1 MLNYRQDLFSNLHIY
16 HSAKMGDDG
25 GMESKEIRKENL
37 EALLEERRLKSGMS
51 KAQFAE
57 AIDTSPATLSQLTGE
72 KPNRNI
78 GDKMARKIEAALN
91 LPFGWMD
98 VLHNQVSEPN
108 VTYRGLNEPRG
119 SYPVISWVSAGQWME
134 AVEPYHKKSIDR
146 WYDTTVVCS
155 EDSFWLDVRGDSMTS
170 PVGLSIP
177 EGAAILIDPEV
188 EPINGK
194 LVVAKLEGEN
204 EATFKKLVI
213 DAGRR
218 FLKPLNP
225 QYPMIE
231 INGNCK
237 IIGVVVDAKIL
248 NLP

>member
-1 MLNYRQDLFSNLHIY
+1 MLNTKQERFSNLHIY
-16 HSAKMGDDG
+16 HSAKTRKNER
-25 GMESKEIRKENL
+25 MESKEIRKANLENL
-37 EALLEERRLKSGMS
+37 IEKKKADSGLN

-57 AIDTSPATLSQLTGE
+57 LIDISPGALSQLIGE
-72 KPNRNI
+72 NPNRNI
-78 GDKMARKIEAALN
+78 GDKTARKIETSLN

-98 VLHNQVSEPN
+98 VLHATESDRN
-108 VTYRGLNEPRG
+108 VTFRGINEPQG

-134 AVEPYHKKSIDR
+134 AVEPYHRKSIDR
-146 WYDTTVVCS
+146 WYETTVECS
-155 EDSFWLDVRGDSMTS
+155 DDSFWLDVQGDSMTS

-177 EGAAILIDPEV
+177 EGAAILVDPEV

-194 LVVAKLEGEN
+194 LVIAKLEGDN

-248 NLP
+248 NIP

>member
-1 MLNYRQDLFSNLHIY
+1 MLNITQDLFSNLHIY
-16 HSAKMGDDG
+16 HSAKKSQYV
-25 GMESKEIRKENL
+25 GMENKEIRKANL
-37 EALLEERRLKSGMS
+37 ESLIEQKRQESGMT

-57 AIDTSPATLSQLTGE
+57 LVDTSPATLSQLTGDN
-72 KPNRNI
+72 PNRNI
-78 GDKMARKIEAALN
+78 GDKMARKIEGAFN
-91 LPFGWMD
+91 LPSGWMD
-98 VLHNQVSEPN
+98 VLHSQINEPN
-108 VTYRGLNEPRG
+108 VSYRGINETRG

-134 AVEPYHKKSIDR
+134 AIEPYHRRAVER
-146 WYDTTVVCS
+146 WYDTTVDCS

-177 EGAAILIDPEV
+177 EGAAILIDPQV
-188 EPINGK
+188 EAINGK
-194 LVVAKLEGEN
+194 LVVAKLEGDN
-204 EATFKKLVI
+204 EATFKKLVV

-231 INGNCK
+231 INGNCR

-248 NLP
+248 NIP

>member
-1 MLNYRQDLFSNLHIY
+1 MLNIRQDLFSNLHIY
-16 HSAKMGDDG
+16 HSAKKSNHD
-25 GMESKEIRKENL
+25 GMENKEIRKANL
-37 EALLEERRLKSGMS
+37 ETLVEQKRLESGMT

-57 AIDTSPATLSQLTGE
+57 AIDTSPATLSQLMGDN
-72 KPNRNI
+72 PNRNI
-78 GDKMARKIEAALN
+78 GDKMARKIEASLN

-98 VLHNQVSEPN
+98 ALHYKSSEPN
-108 VTYRGLNEPRG
+108 VSYRDRNEVRG

-134 AVEPYHKKSIDR
+134 AVEPYDRKSVDR

-155 EDSFWLDVRGDSMTS
+155 EDSFWLDVKGDSMTS

-194 LVVAKLEGEN
+194 LVVAKLEGDN

-225 QYPMIE
+225 QYPMLE

-248 NLP
+248 NIP

>member
-1 MLNYRQDLFSNLHIY
+1 MLNVGQDLFSNLRIY
-16 HSAKMGDDG
+16 HFAKTGDTAV
-25 GMESKEIRKENL
+25 MENKEIRKANL
-37 EALLEERRLKSGMS
+37 EALYEKRRMDTGMT

-57 AIDTSPATLSQLTGE
+57 LIDTSPAAFSQLLGE
-72 KPNRNI
+72 NPNRNI
-78 GDKMARKIEAALN
+78 GDKMARKVESCLG

-98 VLHNQVSEPN
+98 VVHADKEPSN
-108 VTYRGLNEPRG
+108 VAFRGLNEPKG

-134 AVEPYHKKSIDR
+134 AVEPYHRRAIDR
-146 WYDTTVVCS
+146 WYDTTVQCS

-177 EGAAILIDPEV
+177 EGAAILIDPAV
-188 EPINGK
+188 EAINGK
-194 LVVAKLEGEN
+194 LVVAKLDSDN
-204 EATFKKLVI
+204 EATFKKLVV

-248 NLP
+248 NIP

>member
-1 MLNYRQDLFSNLHIY
+1 MLNTTQDLFSNLHIY
-16 HSAKMGDDG
+16 HFAKKSKND
-25 GMESKEIRKENL
+25 GMESKEIRKANL
-37 EALLEERRLKSGMS
+37 ESLIEKKKLESGMT

-57 AIDTSPATLSQLTGE
+57 LVDTSPATLSQLMGDN
-72 KPNRNI
+72 PNRNI
-78 GDKMARKIEAALN
+78 GDKMARKIEVALN
-91 LPFGWMD
+91 LPYGWMD
-98 VLHNQVSEPN
+98 ILHSGVSEPN
-108 VTYRGLNEPRG
+108 VAYRGLNDTRG

-134 AVEPYHKKSIDR
+134 AVEPYHRRSIDR
-146 WYDTTVVCS
+146 WYDTSVTCS
-155 EDSFWLDVRGDSMTS
+155 EDSFWLDVKGDSMTS
-170 PVGLSIP
+170 PAGLSIP

-194 LVVAKLEGEN
+194 LVVAKLDGDN

-225 QYPMIE
+225 QYPMVE
-231 INGNCK
+231 INGNCR

-248 NLP
+248 NIP

>member
-1 MLNYRQDLFSNLHIY
+1 MLNLAQDVFSNLHIY
-16 HSAKMGDDG
+16 HSAKMTDHG
-25 GMESKEIRKENL
+25 GMENKEIRKANL
-37 EALLEERRLKSGMS
+37 EALLEERQRDSGMS

-57 AIDTSPATLSQLTGE
+57 SIDTSPATLSQLMGDN
-72 KPNRNI
+72 PNRNI
-78 GDKMARKIEAALN
+78 GDKMARKIESALN

-98 VLHNQVSEPN
+98 VLHNQVNESN
-108 VTYRGLNEPRG
+108 VTYRGVNDVRG
-119 SYPVISWVSAGQWME
+119 SFPVISWVSAGQWME
-134 AVEPYHKKSIDR
+134 AVEPYHRRAIDR
-146 WYDTTVVCS
+146 WYDTTVECS
-155 EDSFWLDVRGDSMTS
+155 EDSFWLDVRGDSMTA
-170 PVGLSIP
+170 PVGLSLP

-194 LVVAKLEGEN
+194 LVVAKLEGDN
-204 EATFKKLVI
+204 EVTFKKLVI

-248 NLP
+248 NIP

>member
-1 MLNYRQDLFSNLHIY
+1 MLNISQDEFSNLHIY
-16 HSAKMGDDG
+16 HSAKMDDYG
-25 GMESKEIRKENL
+25 GMESKEIRKANL
-37 EALLEERRLKSGMS
+37 ESLLEKKRLESGLT

-57 AIDTSPATLSQLTGE
+57 SIDTSPATLSQLMGDN
-72 KPNRNI
+72 PNRNI
-78 GDKMARKIEAALN
+78 GDKMARKIETALN

-98 VLHNQVSEPN
+98 VLHNQASESN
-108 VTYRGLNEPRG
+108 VTYRGKNDTRG
-119 SYPVISWVSAGQWME
+119 SFPVISWVSAGQWME
-134 AVEPYHKKSIDR
+134 AIEPYHRRSIDR
-146 WYDTTVVCS
+146 WYDTTVECS
-155 EDSFWLDVRGDSMTS
+155 EDSFWLDVQGDSMTS

-194 LVVAKLEGEN
+194 LVIAKLEGDN

-248 NLP
+248 NIP

>member
-1 MLNYRQDLFSNLHIY
+1 MLNTTQATFSNLRIY
-16 HSAKMGDDG
+16 HFAKSGNNA
-25 GMESKEIRKENL
+25 GMENKEIRKANL
-37 EALLEERRLKSGMS
+37 ESLYEKRQNESGMT

-57 AIDTSPATLSQLTGE
+57 LIETSPAALSQLLGPN
-72 KPNRNI
+72 PNRNI
-78 GDKMARKIEAALN
+78 GDRMARKIETTLN

-98 VLHNQVSEPN
+98 VLHTSEKTSNVSFREIN
-108 VTYRGLNEPRG
+108 DAKG

-134 AVEPYHKKSIDR
+134 AVEPYHRRSIDR
-146 WYDTTVVCS
+146 WYDTTVECS
-155 EDSFWLDVRGDSMTS
+155 EDSFWLDVKGDSMTS

-177 EGAAILIDPEV
+177 EGAAILVDPLV
-188 EPINGK
+188 EPRNGK
-194 LVVAKLEGEN
+194 LVVAKLESDN

-225 QYPMIE
+225 QYPMLE
-231 INGNCK
+231 VNGNCK

-248 NLP
+248 NIP